1 MGKRKKVV
9 WHAIRGM
16 RGIIYTIY
24 TCCIGYAIHT
34 INARHTI
41 EKRVPGRH
49 FGVLYFPIEKGSPE
63 DTLVR
68 FTPHRKRVPGR
79 HFDMVY
85 RHTVKMEKQGDTMRQ
100 KEQFYCVS

>member
-1 MGKRKKVV
+1 MTRYTS
-9 WHAIRGM
+9 HTRYTSQQYTRSIS
-16 RGIIYTIY
+16 GIIYTIY
-24 TCCIGYAIHT
+24 KYCIGYAIYT

-41 EKRVPGRH
+41 EK
-49 FGVLYFPIEKGSPE
+49 GSPE
-63 DTLVR
+63 DTLLR

-100 KEQFYCVS
+100 KEQLYCVS

>member
-1 MGKRKKVV
+1 MTRYTS
-9 WHAIRGM
+9 H
-16 RGIIYTIY
+16 TIY
-24 TCCIGYAIHT
+24 TSHTRYTRSYMCEPHHLHKPYRIHKPHH
-34 INARHTI
+34 R
-41 EKRVPGRH
+41 KRVPGRH
-49 FGVLYFPIEKGSPE
+49 FIALYFPIEKGSPE
-63 DTLVR
+63 DTLSH